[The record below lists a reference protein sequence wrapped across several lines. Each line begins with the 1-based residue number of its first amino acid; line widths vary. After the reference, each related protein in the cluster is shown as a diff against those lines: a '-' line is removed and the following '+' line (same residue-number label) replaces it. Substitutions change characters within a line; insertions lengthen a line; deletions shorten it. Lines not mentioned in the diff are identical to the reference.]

1 MNAIRQG
8 AFVLLLIMGLGGCA
22 GTGGM
27 GPSGSADGQSW
38 VTRSEEPEA
47 RKRAR
52 VRLELATGYFE
63 QGQTTVAL
71 DEVKQAINIDRGF
84 GPAYNLQGLIFMRLN
99 EPRLAEASF
108 QQALRISAR
117 DADTLHNLGW
127 LYCQEARYDE
137 ALRQFGLALQVPNY
151 AAAARTWMAQGVC
164 QARAGRLQAAEDSLL
179 RSFEL
184 DAGNPI
190 TNYNLAL
197 LLHQRG
203 EHARAQFYIRRL
215 NNSELANAESLWLGI
230 KVERALGNRE
240 AVGQLADQLRRRF
253 PESSERSAYDRGVFE

>member
-1 MNAIRQG
+1 MNAIRLG
-8 AFVLLLIMGLGGCA
+8 VAALLLVLGLGGCA
-22 GTGGM
+22 SPGGM
-27 GPSGSADGQSW
+27 GPSGGGDGQAW
-38 VTRSEEPEA
+38 MTRSDEPEA
-47 RKRAR
+47 RRRAR
-52 VRLELATGYFE
+52 IRLELAKGYFE

-71 DEVKQAINIDRGF
+71 DEVKQALHIDPGY
-84 GPAYNLQGLIFMRLN
+84 GAAHNLQGLIFMRLN

-127 LYCQEARYDE
+127 LYCQEARYEE

-151 AAAARTWMAQGVC
+151 TAAAKTWMAQGVC
-164 QARAGRLQAAEDSLL
+164 QARAGRLQAAEDSLA

-240 AVGQLADQLRRRF
+240 ALGQLADQLRRRF
-253 PESSERSAYDRGVFE
+253 PESPERSAYDRGVFE